1 MINYSNYLISN
12 KKNSGDENYS
22 KLINE
27 IHILN
32 QNVTCVKSL
41 RA

>member
-1 MINYSNYLISN
+1 VE
-12 KKNSGDENYS
+12 DENYP
-22 KLINE
+22 KLNNK

-32 QNVTCVKSL
+32 QSVTCVKSL

>member
-1 MINYSNYLISN
+1 MINNSSYLNGN
-12 KKNSGDENYS
+12 KKDSGDENYP
-22 KLINE
+22 KLNNE

-32 QNVTCVKSL
+32 QSVTCVKSL